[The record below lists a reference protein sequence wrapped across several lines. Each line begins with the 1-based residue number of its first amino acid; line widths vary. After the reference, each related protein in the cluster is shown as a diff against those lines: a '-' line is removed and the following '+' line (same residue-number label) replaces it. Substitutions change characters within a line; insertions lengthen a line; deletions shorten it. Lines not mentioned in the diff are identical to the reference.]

1 MIERLSQL
9 LLRLRTYDW
18 WVILIEMAVIWSV
31 VYLIV
36 RFLRG
41 TRGAGVLK
49 GLAFVLTIVVFAT
62 SLMRGGEIFARLNVL
77 FEDFLAPVAILA
89 VFLIFQ
95 PELRRALT
103 RLGEARLFG
112 GAQQLRR
119 ARVIEELL
127 GAVEYLSKNK
137 IGALIAIE
145 RKVGLGGIIEAGI
158 RLDAEVSR
166 ELLSTLFWPGSALHD
181 LGVVVRGDQIIAAG
195 VQFPLADGEGISQEL
210 GSRHRSAIGLS
221 QEADGLI
228 LVVSEETGIISV
240 AEHGAL
246 TRGLDIESLRTVLV
260 RALGQVKMQDED
272 QEDAERRGRER

>member
-18 WVILIEMAVIWSV
+18 WVILIEMAVIWSI

-62 SLMRGGEIFARLNVL
+62 TLMRGGEIFARLNVL

-145 RKVGLGGIIEAGI
+145 RQVGLGGIIEAGI

-181 LGVVVRGDQIIAAG
+181 LGVVVRGDRIIAAG

-272 QEDAERRGRER
+272 QEDARSAKSA

>member
-18 WVILIEMAVIWSV
+18 WVILIEMAVIWSI

-145 RKVGLGGIIEAGI
+145 RQVGLGGIIEAGI

-166 ELLSTLFWPGSALHD
+166 ELLRTLFWPGSALHD
-181 LGVVVRGDQIIAAG
+181 LGVVVRGDRIIAAG

-272 QEDAERRGRER
+272 QEDARSAKSA

>member
-18 WVILIEMAVIWSV
+18 WVILIEMAVIWSI

-112 GAQQLRR
+112 GTQQLRR

-137 IGALIAIE
+137 IGALIVIE
-145 RKVGLGGIIEAGI
+145 RQVGLGGIIEAGI

-181 LGVVVRGDQIIAAG
+181 LGVVIRGDQIIAAG
-195 VQFPLADGEGISQEL
+195 VQFPLAEGEGISQEL

-221 QEADGLI
+221 QEADGLV

-272 QEDAERRGRER
+272 QEDARSAKSA

>member
-18 WVILIEMAVIWSV
+18 WVILIEMAVIWSI

-145 RKVGLGGIIEAGI
+145 RQVGLGGIIEAGI

-181 LGVVVRGDQIIAAG
+181 LGVVVRGDRIIAAG

-260 RALGQVKMQDED
+260 RALGQGKMQDED
-272 QEDAERRGRER
+272 QEDARSAKSA

>member
-272 QEDAERRGRER
+272 QEDARSAKST

>member
-272 QEDAERRGRER
+272 QEDARSAKSA

>member
-18 WVILIEMAVIWSV
+18 WVILIEMAVIWSI

-145 RKVGLGGIIEAGI
+145 RQVGLGGIIEAGI

-166 ELLSTLFWPGSALHD
+166 ELLRTLFWPGSALHD
-181 LGVVVRGDQIIAAG
+181 LGVVVRGDRIIAAG

-272 QEDAERRGRER
+272 QEDARSTKSA